1 MLDRYLTISQF
12 REEPSFKN
20 YRLCPSHFLQKKNYT
35 QKVASW
41 FFRLLMLM
49 PAQIPRWWKCS
60 CWWKMDGRTSI
71 KSYWRL
77 QWPVL
82 HISPK
87 KLGNFQLFMRNFSL
101 LMTTPSPR
109 LQTTMWQ
116 IKRCGRRPKKLM
128 VTNLAE
134 VAQFEGRGES
144 ANQCSFPIFS

>member
-1 MLDRYLTISQF
+1 MSLSFFTEKKLHTESCFVIFPTPHAHASPNSKMMEMLLLV
-12 REEPSFKN
+12 KN
-20 YRLCPSHFLQKKNYT
+20 GWSNFNKK
-35 QKVASW
+35 
-41 FFRLLMLM
+41 LLATTM
-49 PAQIPRWWKCS
+49 P
-60 CWWKMDGRTSI
+60 M
-71 KSYWRL
+71 
-77 QWPVL
+77 L
-82 HISPK
+82 HISPQ